1 MATIEA
7 TVERRIFA
15 AEDGGFAVLA
25 LDVAGARETAIGPLG
40 HLRPGDAVRL
50 SGDWT
55 NDPRR
60 GRRFSARD
68 SEVARPS
75 GQLGIQRFLESVE
88 GVGPATARA
97 ILAAFGDQTLEIAER
112 EPWRLAE
119 VIPAGRASAVGAA
132 VAGRLAEA
140 HAMARLREWAVPERF
155 VPRILKRYGGG
166 AVALI
171 QENPYRLI
179 DDFEGVGFA
188 TADAIAR
195 ASGVPHA
202 SAARIRAGVMHVLAE
217 AAGDGHCFMPR
228 DRLVWE
234 TAKLLELKAATIMPE
249 LAQLET
255 LNRVV
260 FDADSCYLKWWYDC
274 ECDVARR
281 LLAMAAIR
289 EPRMLEAPE
298 LELESDFEIDAA
310 LCRLAG
316 FDLTDEQAS
325 AVRLMCEAPVC
336 IVTGGPGVGKGLA
349 LDTPIPAARGGFI
362 AMGDLCVGDRIFTED
377 GYATIVTHAG
387 HIRHLPC
394 YEVCFDDG
402 STITADEEHLW
413 LTWTHAARKSAGRA
427 AKRNPWRLGTRGSDQ
442 SYKRVMPC
450 TATTEE
456 MAATLHRTDGGLNH
470 AIPVLAQPVWYSQ
483 PVALPIHPY
492 LLGVWLGNGHTSG
505 ATVTDGDEWI
515 RREVER
521 CGHRTSDRKAPE
533 GISAYGIFDTDGG
546 SLLPKMRAL
555 NLLGNKHIPEV
566 YKRASVNQ
574 RLALMQGL
582 MDTDG
587 TCGLRGR
594 SEFAVT
600 VERLAD
606 DFYELACGLGI
617 KAFRDQRPALLR
629 GKRCGTS
636 YRVSFTTARRVFK
649 YPRKADRLPRDV
661 RGTQRFRY
669 VTAVRPVPSVPTR
682 CIRVENS
689 SQLFL
694 AGRAYIPTHNSSIVR
709 LVVEL
714 ARQGDTV
721 VRLCAPTGR
730 AAKRLSELSGAEAK
744 TIHRLLMYHPEQGWR
759 HNKLN
764 PLPADLVVCDE
775 ASMVDVGL
783 MSRLLAAL
791 RPGCRLALVG
801 DADQLPSV
809 GPGRV
814 LRDAIESGAVPVAR
828 LDRVFRQG
836 EASRLALNAH
846 RLNRGEAMEVPAA
859 SEPSDFYACYVE
871 DPAALAAAVVR
882 MAADAIPRRLGVD
895 FLRDV
900 WVLSP
905 MHKGPLGVE
914 ALNAALQA
922 AVNPGGQ
929 PFGSPK
935 RGLRIGD
942 RVMQQ
947 RNDYDLDVYNGDAGT
962 VEAVGRDADDKPTVT
977 VRIDDRAVEY
987 TAEKA
992 GALKLAY
999 ACTVHKAQGSEYPVV
1014 LLVCH
1019 DSHYI
1024 MLQRT
1029 LLYTGMTRAR
1039 QMLVL
1044 CGTLRAVE
1052 IAASRVES
1060 RQRWTGLAGRLREG
1074 T

>member
-1 MATIEA
+1 MGLTRKVGTATLFPMATLEA

-25 LDVAGARETAIGPLG
+25 LDIAGARETAVGPLG
-40 HLRPGDAVRL
+40 HLYPGASVVL
-50 SGDWT
+50 TGDWK

-60 GRRFSARD
+60 GKQFVARD
-68 SEVARPS
+68 SEVVRPS
-75 GQLGIQRFLESVE
+75 GLVGIQRFLESID
-88 GVGPATARA
+88 GVGPVTARA
-97 ILAAFGDQTLEIAER
+97 ILAAFGDRTLEVAER

-217 AAGDGHCFMPR
+217 AAGDDHCYVPR

-234 TAKLLELKAATIMPE
+234 AAKLLELKAATIAPE

-260 FDADSCYLKWWYDC
+260 FDADAAYLKWWFDC

-281 LLAMAAIR
+281 LLAMMDPATELRGVLASVPASDSADLSRTAGLDFTAEQLAAIG
-289 EPRMLEAPE
+289 MACSEA
-298 LELESDFEIDAA
+298 
-310 LCRLAG
+310 
-316 FDLTDEQAS
+316 
-325 AVRLMCEAPVC
+325 VC
-336 IVTGGPGVGKGLA
+336 IINGGPGTGK
-349 LDTPIPAARGGFI
+349 T
-362 AMGDLCVGDRIFTED
+362 
-377 GYATIVTHAG
+377 
-387 HIRHLPC
+387 
-394 YEVCFDDG
+394 
-402 STITADEEHLW
+402 
-413 LTWTHAARKSAGRA
+413 
-427 AKRNPWRLGTRGSDQ
+427 
-442 SYKRVMPC
+442 
-450 TATTEE
+450 
-456 MAATLHRTDGGLNH
+456 
-470 AIPVLAQPVWYSQ
+470 
-483 PVALPIHPY
+483 
-492 LLGVWLGNGHTSG
+492 
-505 ATVTDGDEWI
+505 TVTRLI
-515 RREVER
+515 VEM
-521 CGHRTSDRKAPE
+521 C
-533 GISAYGIFDTDGG
+533 
-546 SLLPKMRAL
+546 
-555 NLLGNKHIPEV
+555 
-566 YKRASVNQ
+566 
-574 RLALMQGL
+574 RL
-582 MDTDG
+582 
-587 TCGLRGR
+587 
-594 SEFAVT
+594 SNVT
-600 VERLAD
+600 
-606 DFYELACGLGI
+606 
-617 KAFRDQRPALLR
+617 
-629 GKRCGTS
+629 
-636 YRVSFTTARRVFK
+636 
-649 YPRKADRLPRDV
+649 
-661 RGTQRFRY
+661 
-669 VTAVRPVPSVPTR
+669 
-682 CIRVENS
+682 
-689 SQLFL
+689 
-694 AGRAYIPTHNSSIVR
+694 
-709 LVVEL
+709 
-714 ARQGDTV
+714 

-730 AAKRLSELSGAEAK
+730 AAKRLSELSGASAQ

-759 HNKLN
+759 HNELN
-764 PLPADLVVCDE
+764 PLPADLVICDE

-783 MSRLLAAL
+783 AARLLAAL

-836 EASRLALNAH
+836 AASRLAVNAH
-846 RLNRGEAMEVPAA
+846 RLNRGEPMEIPAA
-859 SEPSDFYACYVE
+859 GEPSDFYAAFVE

-882 MAADAIPRRLGVD
+882 MAAEAIPRRLGVD

-922 AVNPGGQ
+922 AVNPGGA

-935 RGLRIGD
+935 RGLRVGD

-962 VEAVGRDADDKPTVT
+962 VEAVGRDADGKPTVT
-977 VRIDDRAVEY
+977 VRIDDRLVEY
-987 TAEKA
+987 TAEKS

-1039 QMLVL
+1039 RLLVL
-1044 CGTLRAVE
+1044 CGTRRAVE

-1074 T
+1074 G